1 MKEKNLFSK
10 SLALLG
16 ILTMLFAAAYATAA
30 ETAATVPAVTAPAT
44 TAPAATTPAATAVP
58 VAAVP
63 VSVDPS
69 LKGAFT
75 KCSYKPPQNPGY
87 MVAEVW
93 YPCETVKGPFAATTL
108 MAGYLNSHDDMRW
121 LAYHLVTHGYIIFT
135 MTPTDV
141 MGNTPLWTE
150 AHKAGIAM
158 LKSENTRNDSKI
170 KGLVDINKLQLMG
183 YGKGGAGALLAAVS
197 LGSEV
202 KATQAMAPYMDDSY
216 DLEGIK
222 SATICYAGR
231 NDETS
236 PPGKVVSMYKDF
248 SFEKALAYL
257 KNFPYSDWSNTG
269 DAFNQN
275 HAKIYI
281 TSWMKYYLD
290 GDKNYETYLYG
301 EQHESH
307 MKADWFYDFR
317 HATK

>member
-1 MKEKNLFSK
+1 MREKKLFTK

-16 ILTMLFAAAYATAA
+16 ILTIIFSAAYRAIAEPMAA
-30 ETAATVPAVTAPAT
+30 
-44 TAPAATTPAATAVP
+44 
-58 VAAVP
+58 
-63 VSVDPS
+63 DPS

-75 KCSYKPPQNPGY
+75 RCSYKPPPNPGY
-87 MVAEVW
+87 LTAEVW
-93 YPCETVKGPFAATTL
+93 YPCETAKGPFAATTL
-108 MAGYLNSHDDMRW
+108 MAGFFNSHDDMRW
-121 LAYHLVTHGYIIFT
+121 LAYHLVTHGYIIFG

-141 MGNTPLWTE
+141 MGNNPLWTE

-158 LKSENTRNDSKI
+158 LKSENARGDSKL
-170 KGLVDINKLQLMG
+170 KGLVDTNRLQLMG
-183 YGKGGAGALLAAVS
+183 YGKGGGGALLASAT

-202 KATQAMAPYMDDSY
+202 KSTQALAPYMDAGY
-216 DLEGIK
+216 DLDEIK

-231 NDETS
+231 NDDTS

-248 SFEKALAYL
+248 SFEKALAYF
-257 KNFPYSDWSNTG
+257 KNFPYTDWINTG
-269 DAFNQN
+269 DAVNQT

-307 MKADWFYDFR
+307 MKAGWFYDYR
-317 HATK
+317 RATK